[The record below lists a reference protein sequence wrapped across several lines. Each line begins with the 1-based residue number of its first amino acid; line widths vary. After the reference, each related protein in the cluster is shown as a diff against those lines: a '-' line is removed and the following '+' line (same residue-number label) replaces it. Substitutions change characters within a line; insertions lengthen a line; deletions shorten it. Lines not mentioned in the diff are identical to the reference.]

1 MARRSESVQV
11 LIFFQ
16 WIYSR
21 MNRPAYIVR
30 LILFLGV
37 VSVGAPQ
44 IASGQLG
51 VAGGLN
57 FESADDLGN
66 GGVEATLENRTG
78 YHFGLVY
85 DIDAGAVSIRPGVI
99 YRRVGTYEF
108 DVGDVDVTTESFD
121 LSAIEVPLD
130 LRFGVFSTSYL
141 SPYVLT
147 GPMFTLPQGE
157 DEFGEAVRDMSF
169 SFNVGFG
176 VEIGGTDGGLRF
188 LPELRYEFGAT
199 KFIEEDFQ
207 IAGQEF
213 SPQNEPRFSALSL
226 RLHLLF

>member
-1 MARRSESVQV
+1 
-11 LIFFQ
+11 
-16 WIYSR
+16 
-21 MNRPAYIVR
+21 MNRPV
-30 LILFLGV
+30 LIALLAFIFLGL
-37 VSVGAPQ
+37 SGGAPQ
-44 IASGQLG
+44 VASGQFG

-66 GGVEATLENRTG
+66 GGAEATLENRTG

-85 DIDAGAVSIRPGVI
+85 DIDAGAISIRPGLI

-108 DVGDVDVTTESFD
+108 EVGDVDVTTESFD
-121 LSAIEVPLD
+121 LSAIEAPLD
-130 LRFGVFSTSYL
+130 VRFPVLSTPYL
-141 SPYVLT
+141 GPYVLA
-147 GPMFTLPQGE
+147 GPMLTLPRGE
-157 DEFGEAVRDMSF
+157 DDFGEAVNELSF

-176 VEIGGTDGGLRF
+176 VRIGGDDGGLQF

-199 KFIEEDFQ
+199 KFIEDDFQ

-213 SPQNEPRFSALSL
+213 SPQSEPRFSALSL

>member
-1 MARRSESVQV
+1 
-11 LIFFQ
+11 
-16 WIYSR
+16 
-21 MNRPAYIVR
+21 MNRPV
-30 LILFLGV
+30 LIALLAFTFLGL
-37 VSVGAPQ
+37 SGGAPQ

-66 GGVEATLENRTG
+66 GGADATLENRTG

-85 DIDAGAVSIRPGVI
+85 DLDVGAINIRPGLI

-108 DVGDVDVTTESFD
+108 EVGDVDVATESFD
-121 LSAIEVPLD
+121 VSAIEAPLD
-130 LRFGVFSTSYL
+130 VRFPVLSTPYL
-141 SPYVLT
+141 GPYVLA
-147 GPMFTLPQGE
+147 GPMLTLPRGE
-157 DEFGEAVRDMSF
+157 DDFGEAVNDLSF

-176 VEIGGTDGGLRF
+176 VRIGGADGGLQF

-199 KFIEEDFQ
+199 KFIEDDFE

-213 SPQNEPRFSALSL
+213 SPQSDPRFSALSL
-226 RLHLLF
+226 RLHVLF